1 MREKVVGRKELFIQT
16 KVWRSSHGYERTL
29 KAFTTSMKK
38 LGLDYL
44 DLYLIHWPGAKTG
57 WPLPKGTISPPDW
70 TPAMRNTGTW
80 RAMEELHEKGK
91 VKAIGVCNYSKRHL
105 EELLQVCKIKPMV
118 NQVEFHPRLVQSE
131 LLEFCQKEGIVL
143 QAFGSLGSG
152 DGKNNMKEFF
162 ELLPV
167 QQAAKQH
174 EKSPAQVLLRWA
186 LQKGVHVI
194 PKSVRAERVKENG
207 DLFSFALTQAE
218 VSAIDA
224 CHENRRMTWKG
235 LDPDSC
241 E

>member
-1 MREKVVGRKELFIQT
+1 M
-16 KVWRSSHGYERTL
+16 
-29 KAFTTSMKK
+29 
-38 LGLDYL
+38 
-44 DLYLIHWPGAKTG
+44 
-57 WPLPKGTISPPDW
+57 
-70 TPAMRNTGTW
+70 
-80 RAMEELHEKGK
+80 
-91 VKAIGVCNYSKRHL
+91 
-105 EELLQVCKIKPMV
+105 
-118 NQVEFHPRLVQSE
+118 
-131 LLEFCQKEGIVL
+131 L

-167 QQAAKQH
+167 QQAAKEH